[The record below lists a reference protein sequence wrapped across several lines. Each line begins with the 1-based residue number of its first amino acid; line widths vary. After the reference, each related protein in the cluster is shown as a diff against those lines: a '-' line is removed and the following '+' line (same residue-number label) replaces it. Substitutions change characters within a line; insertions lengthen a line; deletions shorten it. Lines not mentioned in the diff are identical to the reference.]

1 MPMNFAI
8 NYFAVLVSAIGFM
21 IVGTLWYGPLFG
33 KQWRSLIGVTP
44 EKMKNT
50 PNGAMVR
57 PMIFVFIV
65 ALVTSFVIAV
75 LLKSLLITTPL
86 VALELAF
93 VVWLGFIATTLLNR
107 VLFEQS
113 SMKLYFINI
122 SQSLVAFL
130 FSSLILVLWPW

>member
-1 MPMNFAI
+1 MNFAI